1 MPIDNSK
8 YTILLII
15 SSFEEPDKVV
25 ALLQDARFKVL
36 QAANEQEAIRIVGEH
51 LPDLILLDID
61 KSAQTETSIIRDLKS
76 NRATRLIPV
85 LFIASIAKIG
95 RAHV

>member
-36 QAANEQEAIRIVGEH
+36 QAANEQEAICIAGEH
-51 LPDLILLDID
+51 LPDLI
-61 KSAQTETSIIRDLKS
+61 
-76 NRATRLIPV
+76 
-85 LFIASIAKIG
+85 
-95 RAHV
+95 